1 LYHIPGRAW
10 LFAARRP
17 ALFGRED
24 APMKRDM
31 DLIRKI
37 LLQIEKDSTGLDQ
50 LYIKLDGYPD
60 QDVQFHIMLLVEAD
74 LIIAIDGS
82 GGDALRFVPIRLTW
96 AGYEFLD
103 AARDDTR
110 WNKAKDAMNKAG
122 GFVFEVAK
130 SLLIDYMKQQLI
142 AQKP

>member
-1 LYHIPGRAW
+1 
-10 LFAARRP
+10 
-17 ALFGRED
+17 
-24 APMKRDM
+24 MKRDM

-37 LLQIEKDSTGLDQ
+37 LFKIEQDSTGLDQ
-50 LYIKLDGYPD
+50 LHVKLDGYPD
-60 QDVQFHIMLLVEAD
+60 QDVQFHILLLVEAD
-74 LIIAIDGS
+74 LVRALDFS
-82 GGDALRFVPIRLTW
+82 GGNALHFLPIRLTW

-110 WNKAKDAMNKAG
+110 WNKAKDAMNKTG

-142 AQKP
+142 APRP

>member
-1 LYHIPGRAW
+1 
-10 LFAARRP
+10 
-17 ALFGRED
+17 
-24 APMKRDM
+24 MKRDM

-37 LLQIEKDSTGLDQ
+37 LFQIEKESTGLDQ
-50 LYIKLDGYPD
+50 LYIRLDGYPD

-74 LIIAIDGS
+74 LIKALDFS
-82 GGDALRFVPIRLTW
+82 GGDALHFMPIRLTW

-110 WNKAKDAMNKAG
+110 WNKAKETMNKAG

-130 SLLIDYMKQQLI
+130 ALLIDFLKQQVALRT
-142 AQKP
+142 P